1 MDADSAE
8 YNDCIGRVCQQ
19 FRICVERS
27 VEDVLLLGIV
37 RRFHRNIRT
46 NDMVTKLPAITEQ
59 DCKMVDDMMTK
70 YSFVEH
76 SQPSDI
82 LPLQYT
88 IEEIEND
95 IQAFMTWITEYSK
108 KTKR

>member
-1 MDADSAE
+1 
-8 YNDCIGRVCQQ
+8 
-19 FRICVERS
+19 
-27 VEDVLLLGIV
+27 
-37 RRFHRNIRT
+37 
-46 NDMVTKLPAITEQ
+46 
-59 DCKMVDDMMTK
+59 MTK

-95 IQAFMTWITEYSK
+95 IQAFMTWITEYNK